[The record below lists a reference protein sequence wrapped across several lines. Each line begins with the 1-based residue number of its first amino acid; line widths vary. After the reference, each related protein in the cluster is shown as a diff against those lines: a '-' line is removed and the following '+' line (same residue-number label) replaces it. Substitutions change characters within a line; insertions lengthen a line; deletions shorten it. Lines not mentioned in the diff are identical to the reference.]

1 MRSYWIPAFIH
12 ITIGIYIMNITSIT
26 KLSICRTN
34 LRKLPTISLP
44 VHPITSSHLNTIVI
58 SVQVVLIRYTTFNLI
73 IICNI
78 ILSSN
83 RCIYSYKT
91 INIKIIVVCK
101 ILAAIMATFPP

>member
-1 MRSYWIPAFIH
+1 
-12 ITIGIYIMNITSIT
+12 
-26 KLSICRTN
+26 
-34 LRKLPTISLP
+34 
-44 VHPITSSHLNTIVI
+44 VI